1 MTLENLKG
9 RIQLLE
15 LLGDAGIISDWVDLN
30 EEELREEYD
39 WVEGMSSPM
48 IRLMADAVGSWAKE
62 VK

>member
-62 VK
+62 GK